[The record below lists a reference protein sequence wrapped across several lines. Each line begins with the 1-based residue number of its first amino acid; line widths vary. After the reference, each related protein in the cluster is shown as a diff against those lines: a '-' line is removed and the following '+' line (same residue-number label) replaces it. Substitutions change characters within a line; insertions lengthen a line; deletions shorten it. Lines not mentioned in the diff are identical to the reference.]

1 VFGISS
7 LLVYFMV
14 VNNAHSEKTPNIRP
28 VGISDMVVSSD
39 PTDILITYSL
49 GSCIGVTMYDPGRC
63 LGALI
68 HCMLPLAKLSPS
80 REKEKPYMFVDVGV
94 PKMLDTLLEMG
105 ARKSQLI
112 VKVAGAGV
120 FLDQN
125 RIFNIGERNYTV
137 LRKVLWKNRL
147 LIAAEDVGGTTP
159 RTMVLYMRN
168 GMTTIKTAGR
178 EAELI

>member
-1 VFGISS
+1 
-7 LLVYFMV
+7 
-14 VNNAHSEKTPNIRP
+14 
-28 VGISDMVVSSD
+28 
-39 PTDILITYSL
+39 
-49 GSCIGVTMYDPGRC
+49 MYDPGRC

-80 REKEKPYMFVDVGV
+80 RVNEKPFMFVDVGV
-94 PKMLDTLLEMG
+94 PKMLDTLLAMG

-125 RIFNIGERNYTV
+125 RVFNIGERNYTV
-137 LRKVLWKNRL
+137 LRKVLWMNRL

-159 RTMVLYMRN
+159 RTMVLYMQN
-168 GMTTIKTAGR
+168 GITTIKTYGK
-178 EAELI
+178 ETELL